1 MRTYIKKSEITAGN
15 YYFTKIKSRLWVVK
29 VNKICVHTL
38 VGKVFFSY
46 NVFIP
51 ALNKTK
57 TVLSTDIIFYNIV
70 DNKATK

>member
-1 MRTYIKKSEITAGN
+1 MRTYIKKSEIAAGK

-29 VNKICVHTL
+29 VNKIRVHTL

-57 TVLSTDIIFYNIV
+57 TILSTDIIFYNIV
-70 DNKATK
+70 DNKAIK